1 MARTNR
7 DTAKLWIVEGLKFLG
22 GSAEFNEL
30 VEHLE
35 KVKAAQLSVEDHH
48 IQQGHP
54 NDTQFKYMCRWA
66 VTYLRQEGIVRRGSP
81 RGWVE
86 FSDGTDAIA
95 HQQPYKNSSSQKEDI
110 KEINY
115 LKNSYV
121 GTKPFN
127 WRISL
132 ADENIEPRTWRNLL
146 IQVASWIGE
155 DKLANIVQ
163 KKRGKWPVIVDNEGP
178 IPSKYADI
186 PGTQFKAYVYA
197 NADLT
202 VRHARFILAETGH
215 DPDQLVIEP
224 RNLSGQTLKHTDPS
238 RKLTPRI
245 RPLKKDRELSHY
257 DRHRKI
263 FMHLKRFGEITEWEA
278 NKEGI
283 RPDDIEKWVD
293 SLAVVRPHSIVAT
306 PLFFI
311 LAEDN
316 DHKAFVMRIVS
327 EMMKA
332 QLEVD
337 QIGEVKDNLE
347 EYIWSHFG
355 GWHLEQLYAEDIRW
369 HQYLKI
375 PMSESISTSASEK
388 LDLFAH
394 LPPEIISKLVRDTV
408 FLNEQ
413 QTWSAQAAKRNLG
426 PLSRQMKSGI
436 KRPLILSQLSFSSND
451 EGEIMLNSIEAEE
464 ILKRSYVVSG
474 IPICSTDQWQE
485 NICMVKEDIV
495 ACVLEHP
502 LYAIIVQFEVQRL
515 VAGLSN
521 EFVIKILKDK
531 EGRTFLESDNDRKPL
546 WQTCRRILEELGF
559 WAVTSATKDENWINA
574 IDVVVRNLE
583 ILGVLQY
590 QNCDICFT
598 ESFASH
604 IKAHPAH
611 PHNRGEKAFRLTMA
625 KQIEKM
631 MKGK

>member
-7 DTAKLWIVEGLKFLG
+7 DTTRLWIVEGLKSLG
-22 GSAEFNEL
+22 GSVEFNEL

-35 KVKAAQLSVEDHH
+35 KVKADHLSVEDHH

-86 FSDGTDAIA
+86 FSDGTDAIV
-95 HQQPYKNSSSQKEDI
+95 HQELYKKSNNQKENI
-110 KEINY
+110 KEVNY
-115 LKNSYV
+115 LINSYV

-146 IQVASWIGE
+146 IEVASWIGE
-155 DKLANIVQ
+155 DKLINIVQ

-186 PGTQFKAYVYA
+186 PGTHLRAYVYA

-202 VRHARFILAETGH
+202 VRHARFILVETGH
-215 DPDQLVIEP
+215 DPDQLVLEP
-224 RNLSGQTLKHTDPS
+224 LNAPDQTLGHTGPS
-238 RKLTPRI
+238 SNFIRRN
-245 RPLKKDRELSHY
+245 RPLKKRREISHR

-263 FMHLKRFGEITEWEA
+263 FAHLKRFGEITAWEA
-278 NKEGI
+278 DRTGI
-283 RPDDIEKWVD
+283 RTDDIEKWVD
-293 SLAVVRPHSIVAT
+293 SLAIVRPNSIVAT
-306 PLFFI
+306 PLFFL

-316 DHKAFVMRIVS
+316 DPKVFAMRIVS

-332 QLEVD
+332 QFEVD
-337 QIGEVKDNLE
+337 QIEEEQDDLE
-347 EYIWSHFG
+347 RYIWSHFG
-355 GWHLEQLYAEDIRW
+355 GWHLGQPYAEDKRW

-375 PMSESISTSASEK
+375 PFSESVSTSASEK

-394 LPPEIISKLVRDTV
+394 LPPEIISKLVRDTA

-413 QTWSAQAAKRNLG
+413 QTWSAQATNKNLG
-426 PLSRQMKSGI
+426 LLSRQLKSGI
-436 KRPLILSQLSFSSND
+436 KRPLILTKLIFPTND
-451 EGEIMLNSIEAEE
+451 GGEILLNNIEAVE

-474 IPICSTDQWQE
+474 LPLCSIDQWQE
-485 NICMVKEDIV
+485 NLCMAKEDIV

-515 VAGLSN
+515 MAGLSN
-521 EFVIKILKDK
+521 EYVIKILKET
-531 EGRTFLESDNDRKPL
+531 EGKLFLESDNIRKPL
-546 WQTCRRILEELGF
+546 WQACRFILEDLGF
-559 WAVTSATKDENWINA
+559 WAVNDATKDENWINA
-574 IDVVVRNLE
+574 IDAAIRNLE
-583 ILGVLQY
+583 MLDVLRY
-590 QNCDICFT
+590 QNLDVCLT
-598 ESFASH
+598 ESFASQ
-604 IKAHPAH
+604 IKAHPSH
-611 PHNRGEKAFRLTMA
+611 PQNRGEKAFRLYLV
-625 KQIEKM
+625 KQFENI